1 MVILFDV
8 DNTLLDNDAVI
19 GDLRDY
25 LTRVADAE
33 RAAEYFRILEAL
45 RARFGY
51 VDYLGTLQQYRAE
64 HPGNF
69 PYLQAAQFLLEYPFR
84 DRLFDGA
91 LGAVSAAGAL
101 GTAAIL
107 SDGDVVFQPRKIER
121 AGLWDAVA
129 GRVMIYVHKEQQLA
143 AVEQSLP
150 AEHYVLVDDK
160 RTLLAAI
167 KAQWQDR
174 VTTVWVKQ
182 GHYAT
187 APDAER
193 AAPADLVIEHI
204 ADFARLAR
212 TDFVAASS
220 ASR

>member
-33 RAAEYFRILEAL
+33 RAAEYFRILEVL
-45 RARFGY
+45 RTRLGY

-64 HPGNF
+64 HPDDF
-69 PYLQAAQFLLEYPFR
+69 PYLQAARFLIDYPFR
-84 DRLFDGA
+84 DRVFDGA
-91 LGAVSAAGAL
+91 LGAVKAAREL

-121 AGLWDAVA
+121 AGLWDAVE
-129 GRVMIYVHKEQQLA
+129 GRVIIHVHKEQQLA
-143 AVEQSLP
+143 AVEHSLP
-150 AEHYVLVDDK
+150 SEHYVLVDDK
-160 RTLLAAI
+160 RTLLGAI

-182 GHYAT
+182 GHYAI
-187 APDAER
+187 APDVQR
-193 AAPADLVIEHI
+193 AAPADLVIERI
-204 ADFARLAR
+204 ADFARFSATDLA
-212 TDFVAASS
+212 AAGSPM
-220 ASR
+220 R

>member
-19 GDLRDY
+19 RDLRDY
-25 LTRVADAE
+25 LARVANAE
-33 RAAEYFRILEAL
+33 RAAEYFRILEVL
-45 RARFGY
+45 RARLGY

-64 HPGNF
+64 HPDDF
-69 PYLQAAQFLLEYPFR
+69 PFLQAAQFLIDYPFR

-91 LGAVSAAGAL
+91 LAAVRVAGEL

-129 GRVMIYVHKEQQLA
+129 GRVMIHVHKEQQLA
-143 AVEQSLP
+143 AVEHALP

-160 RTLLAAI
+160 RTLLGAI

-187 APDAER
+187 APDVER
-193 AAPADLVIEHI
+193 AVPADLVIERI
-204 ADFARLAR
+204 VDFARFSA
-212 TDFVAASS
+212 TDFAGGRSTA
-220 ASR
+220 R